1 MSAVQGF
8 MDVMSVCH
16 IMDLVLMWFK
26 CLILAQSIIASHFA
40 SGAIMSVQL
49 TLQQQQQQINDL
61 IHAMTALKWSLVE
74 LRTSVDQMT
83 SKLDQ
88 HAKVMAWAEYE
99 MDKLKTP
106 PRRPTGGIQSP
117 SPATGTPPDMLSKLE
132 PPASYYDSSD
142 EQF

>member
-16 IMDLVLMWFK
+16 IMDLVLM
-26 CLILAQSIIASHFA
+26 ILTQSTIASHFA

-142 EQF
+142 EQL